1 MTPIPRPL
9 PAMLSGLRV
18 LDFTWAWAGPY
29 ATTLLGFAGA
39 EVVKVES
46 RTRLD
51 LTRRS
56 TGHSGTGDQVSPS
69 FSHINLNKRSITL
82 NLSDPRAVALA
93 RDLVRV
99 FDVVAENYRP
109 GVMDKL
115 GLGYEELRAIKPDL
129 IMISSSTRGAKGP
142 ERRYAGYATIFASLS
157 GLSHVTG
164 YVGGP
169 PTQFRN
175 SMDLCSAHTMAIATL
190 AAVYAWR
197 RSGRGQHVDVSAS
210 EAAIALLGDTVL
222 GAIMGGQSPARQ
234 GNADPVMAP
243 HNCYPCRGEDSWISI
258 AVGSEAEWHALRHAM
273 GDPSWSHE
281 ERFAAAG
288 GRQRHREEM
297 DRLIGGWT
305 AARDRV
311 ELAETLQ
318 RAGVA
323 ATPVMSSEDLYS
335 DPHLGTRRKFV
346 HGSDHERADVTVVGP
361 PWRHSATPAQVERLG
376 VALGQ
381 DNAHIFGEVLGLSS
395 AEIDRLIGQ
404 RVLH

>member
-1 MTPIPRPL
+1 MG
-9 PAMLSGLRV
+9 MLSGLRV

-29 ATTLLGFAGA
+29 ATTLLGMAGA
-39 EVVKVES
+39 DVIKVES

-56 TGHSGTGDQVSPS
+56 TQHQPGSQAPVSPS
-69 FSHINLNKRSITL
+69 FSHINLNKGSITL
-82 NLSDPRAVALA
+82 NLSDPRGVALA
-93 RDLVRV
+93 RELVRV
-99 FDVVAENYRP
+99 FDVVTENYRP

-115 GLGYEELRAIKPDL
+115 GLGYEELRAVKPDV
-129 IMISSSTRGAKGP
+129 IMVSSSTRGAKGP

-157 GLSHVTG
+157 GLSHITG
-164 YVGGP
+164 YLDGP

-197 RSGRGQHVDVSAS
+197 RTGRGQYVDVSAS

-222 GAIMGGQSPARQ
+222 DAIMGGHPPARQ

-243 HNCYPCRGEDSWISI
+243 HNCYPCRGDDSWISI

-273 GDPSWSHE
+273 GEPSWSHE
-281 ERFAAAG
+281 ERFGDAR
-288 GRQRHREEM
+288 GRRQHREEM
-297 DRLIGGWT
+297 DRLIAGWT
-305 AARDRV
+305 ADQDRV
-311 ELAETLQ
+311 ELAEALQ
-318 RAGVA
+318 RMGVA
-323 ATPVMSSEDLYS
+323 ASAVMSSVDLYG

-346 HGSDHERADVTVVGP
+346 HGSDHEREDVTVVGP

-395 AEIDRLIGQ
+395 REIAQLQ
-404 RVLH
+404 EERVLY

>member
-1 MTPIPRPL
+1 MG
-9 PAMLSGLRV
+9 MLSGLRV

-29 ATTLLGFAGA
+29 ATTLLGQAGA

-56 TGHSGTGDQVSPS
+56 TQHQAGSQAPVSPS
-69 FSHINLNKRSITL
+69 FTHINLNKRSITL
-82 NLSDPRAVALA
+82 NLSDPRGVGLA

-129 IMISSSTRGAKGP
+129 IMVSSSTRGAQGP

-157 GLSHVTG
+157 GLSHITG
-164 YVGGP
+164 YAGGP

-197 RSGRGQHVDVSAS
+197 RTGRGQHVDVSAS

-222 GAIMGGQSPARQ
+222 ETIMGGQSPARQ

-243 HNCYPCRGEDSWISI
+243 HNCYRCRGEDRWLSI
-258 AVGSEAEWHALRHAM
+258 AVGSEAEWQALCQVM
-273 GDPSWSHE
+273 GDPPWSRN
-281 ERFAAAG
+281 ERFRDACC
-288 GRQRHREEM
+288 RRENQAEL
-297 DRLIGGWT
+297 DQLIAGWT
-305 AARDRV
+305 RDQDASA
-311 ELAETLQ
+311 LAETLQ

-323 ATPVMSSEDLYS
+323 AVPVMSGEDLYR
-335 DPHLGTRRKFV
+335 DPHLGARRKFV
-346 HGSDHERADVTVVGP
+346 HGTDHERDNVTVLGP
-361 PWRHSATPAQVERLG
+361 PWAHSATPAQVQRLG

-381 DNAHIFGEVLGLSS
+381 DNAHVFGELLGLSTQ
-395 AEIDRLIGQ
+395 AMDQLREE
-404 RVLH
+404 RVLY